1 MNVKIRNLRE
11 QRKISQAEL
20 GSLLNISQPQYQRKE
35 SGFADFNEEE
45 FGILAEHFD
54 VAKDEL
60 RDEQNNSQH
69 NYKQKGGVAV
79 NTIYYI
85 ADKLVDEIKDLNSI
99 LKSEL
104 LDTRE
109 ENKNLKLLIEELRLS
124 NQK

>member
-11 QRKISQAEL
+11 QRKISQAEM

-45 FGILAEHFD
+45 FDILAEHFD

-60 RDEQNNSQH
+60 RDERVSQH
-69 NYKQKGGVAV
+69 NYKQKGGIAQV
-79 NTIYYI
+79 IYYI
-85 ADKLVDEIKDLNSI
+85 ADKLVDEVKDLNSI

-109 ENKNLKLLIEELRLS
+109 ENKNLKLLIEELRKS